1 MEYCMNNHEKV
12 FILMVDDKIES
23 LWYNEENIRE
33 EYQNFLEDG
42 YTEDQIYVKTCYI
55 NDFNE

>member
-1 MEYCMNNHEKV
+1 MNNPEKV

-23 LWYNEENIRE
+23 LWYNEENIHE

-42 YTEDQIYVKTCYI
+42 YTENQIYVKICYI

>member
-1 MEYCMNNHEKV
+1 MEYCINNPEKV

-33 EYQNFLEDG
+33 EYQNFLEDR

>member
-1 MEYCMNNHEKV
+1 MNNPEKV

-23 LWYNEENIRE
+23 LWYKEENIRE